1 MEHIIFHTYPLRD
14 IQERH
19 SVRDTRK
26 EPQTVRKNNAI
37 LLNHATTC
45 IVAFN
50 ECGLCCSDYAS
61 INWDRV
67 ILHICVHGGRHSGTS
82 FCVHGRRRSGTRFGL
97 GETLPDFLAWNSR
110 FQSWLSATD
119 GTLDDEVY
127 GSDCPAV
134 NSVTSVAGV
143 SGAASVGVFGVA
155 AAHVFVV
162 SWIVYATGDT
172 D

>member
-1 MEHIIFHTYPLRD
+1 M
-14 IQERH
+14 
-19 SVRDTRK
+19 VGDTAA
-26 EPQTVRKNNAI
+26 P
-37 LLNHATTC
+37 
-45 IVAFN
+45 
-50 ECGLCCSDYAS
+50 AS
-61 INWDRV
+61 ASMVEDAAA
-67 ILHICVHGGRHSGTS
+67 S
-82 FCVHGRRRSGTRFGL
+82 GL